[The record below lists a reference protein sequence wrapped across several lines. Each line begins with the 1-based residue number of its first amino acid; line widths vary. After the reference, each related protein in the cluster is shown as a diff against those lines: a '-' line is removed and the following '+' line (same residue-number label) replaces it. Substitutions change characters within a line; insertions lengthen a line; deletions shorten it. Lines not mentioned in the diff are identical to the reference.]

1 MDWTN
6 WITAISAMIAA
17 VAVACTAYFAKQGM
31 NVWREQIRGKDE
43 YKLARNLLASIYKH
57 RDAMHDARHWLMTI
71 VDKPTREEAEEMTSE
86 QAKFYGLSRAYS
98 RRWKKIEKE
107 HQKIY
112 RDLILAEAIWG
123 DELRDLLG
131 SILEPEQDLRVAID
145 TNLWLRNP
153 ANDVSRGEDWGKDLE
168 ELRSTLYGE
177 PGDGFGQKIENGI
190 KPAELYLKKKLRKS
204 LRLLPDPPQFAATPR
219 NVPAVPARQFPA
231 SAWRSGRWCWRRTDR
246 SSRSPRG

>member
-31 NVWREQIRGKDE
+31 NVWREQMRGKDE

-71 VDKPTREEAEEMTSE
+71 TDKPTREEAAEMTPE
-86 QAKFYGLSRAYS
+86 QVKFYGLSRAYS
-98 RRWKKIEKE
+98 RRWRKVQKE

-131 SILEPEQDLRVAID
+131 SLLEPEQDLREAID

-153 ANDVSRGEDWGKDLE
+153 ANKLSWGDDRSQGLE
-168 ELRSTLYGE
+168 ELRPILFGE
-177 PGDGFGQKIENGI
+177 PGDRFGQKIENGI

-204 LRLLPDPPQFAATPR
+204 
-219 NVPAVPARQFPA
+219 
-231 SAWRSGRWCWRRTDR
+231 
-246 SSRSPRG
+246 